1 MKLKFFKSTN
11 KRQEAQNKEQSKNQN
26 QTPQQTIKPEE
37 QSSIE
42 IIKQL
47 QKEIR
52 KLEKQK
58 LIEKQSEAS
67 PVDIINYINDNDQN
81 ILVKYYSFH
90 KGLNTFSYDYKKE
103 TRSKWMNFVFLFDFL
118 EDISKE
124 KIINYLISYK
134 KTKHVL
140 QDIDNQITLCE
151 DKIKEEKQKLGIN

>member
-1 MKLKFFKSTN
+1 MKLKFLKHT
-11 KRQEAQNKEQSKNQN
+11 KEQYEKEIKEESKEQKPK
-26 QTPQQTIKPEE
+26 PQSTIKPEE

-47 QKEIR
+47 QKEIH

-58 LIEKQSEAS
+58 LIEKQSETS
-67 PVDIINYINDNDQN
+67 PVDIINYINNNDQN

-124 KIINYLISYK
+124 KIINYLISHKETEY
-134 KTKHVL
+134 VL
-140 QDIDNQITLCE
+140 QNIDNQIILCK